1 MITKEMLIGD
11 VIRTY
16 PESGEVLLRFGM
28 HCIGCMAAR
37 GESIADACAAH
48 GSDADALIA
57 KLNEY
62 LADK

>member
-16 PESGEVLLRFGM
+16 PETAEVLLRFGM

-37 GESIADACAAH
+37 GESVADACAVH
-48 GSDADALIA
+48 GLDVEEVVEALNVA
-57 KLNEY
+57 LE
-62 LADK
+62 D

>member
-16 PESGEVLLRFGM
+16 PEASEVLLRFGM

-37 GESIADACAAH
+37 GESIADACVVHGLDAEELVEALNAAIE
-48 GSDADALIA
+48 A
-57 KLNEY
+57 
-62 LADK
+62 